1 MLSTFPIYLKICM
14 GVAHKGNASSSLVL
28 WGPGPHT
35 GPLGHH
41 TQLCRHKHIRCFVSQ
56 RTGLWMVCRVRSSC
70 IPQQRIQILM
80 HKGKAYLIR
89 KKISKYCQKY
99 FCSFLWFCS
108 CFCHHQN
115 VLQMQPLKSTPLYH
129 LSDLKSEVQV
139 GSCTRCLPGCDQ
151 PGLWS
156 CGPRESTLSRCV
168 VPWRPG
174 CWLADRGAAL
184 CSKGHR
190 HL

>member
-1 MLSTFPIYLKICM
+1 MFGRHDDLSANVEIRTSTFPTRKFSLSEKQTNKKTKNSDQWNHPVNKWDQWRSDLEGRCYQPFPYTLKICM

-35 GPLGHH
+35 GPVGHH

-89 KKISKYCQKY
+89 KNISKYCQKY

-115 VLQMQPLKSTPLYH
+115 VLQM
-129 LSDLKSEVQV
+129 
-139 GSCTRCLPGCDQ
+139 
-151 PGLWS
+151 
-156 CGPRESTLSRCV
+156 
-168 VPWRPG
+168 
-174 CWLADRGAAL
+174 
-184 CSKGHR
+184 
-190 HL
+190 